1 MDELK
6 VLVVDDEELARERI
20 ISLLNEATDDY
31 LISESPNGNDAL
43 KKIKNS
49 KPDIIFLDIQMPG
62 LDGISLAKKINY
74 PAEIIFVTAYD
85 KYAIKAFEMN
95 ALDYLLKPFDKE
107 RFFKTLKRVNEK
119 LSSDRKDNLSNDLMH
134 VIKQIKDNSKDYI
147 ERIPIKSKGRIFFI
161 NVEDIIYIESAGNY
175 VNIKT
180 ETESHLLRETI
191 SNLESKLLPGKFIRI
206 HRTHLINLS
215 LLKEIKPTFNNQFK
229 IIMSDGTK
237 LTSSKSY
244 YEDLKKMIEL

>member
-1 MDELK
+1 MDKLK
-6 VLVVDDEELARERI
+6 VLVVYDEELARERI
-20 ISLLNEATDDY
+20 LSLLAEAKHDY
-31 LISESPNGNDAL
+31 EISESPNGKDAL
-43 KKIKNS
+43 KKIKS
-49 KPDIIFLDIQMPG
+49 IKPEVIFLDIQMPG
-62 LDGISLAKKINY
+62 LDGISLAEKINY
-74 PAEIIFVTAYD
+74 PAEFIFVTAYD

-119 LSSDRKDNLSNDLMH
+119 LSNDRKDNLSYDLMN

-161 NVEDIIYIESAGNY
+161 NVDDIIYVESAGNY

-180 ETESHLLRETI
+180 ESESHLLRETI
-191 SNLESKLLPGKFIRI
+191 TNLEDKLSPDKFLRI

-215 LLKEIKPTFNNQFK
+215 LLSEIKPTFNNQFK
-229 IIMSDGTK
+229 IIMNDGSK

-244 YEDLKKMIEL
+244 YEELKKITEF